1 MRAAE
6 RLAEQLR
13 AESQP
18 AARAVL
24 ELRLA
29 ALAAAQGRFEEVSA
43 TLQRVRQA
51 FPGQASAELSA
62 WLSLVEGVLRFH
74 QSPDEAARD
83 RLQRAHALARL
94 APGSGALGPATAWL
108 AHLHFN
114 QGRLEACGELARE
127 ALGQARPDDHAV
139 LARLALTL
147 AGAWMTAGEADA
159 AHTWFERAREQ
170 AVREG
175 DGAMLGA
182 VLHDSAVFELHEQR
196 LAWAGLARQPRSG
209 QDGRGGP
216 VQARLDS
223 ARHYEDLAR
232 LRALPELQALARA
245 SLCVLQDDPAA
256 ARELLE
262 GVLDRLDGAGL
273 QRCDAPARAD
283 LLWCACALAQRTAGP
298 GAAAQAPQTLQA
310 LQAQVDDVVQR
321 LARTPDLDDRFLVH
335 ATLARALAAAGQDG
349 AAAQQRRLADEL
361 GVRLADS
368 RQELRAQLL
377 RQGLE
382 ASTWDTLYG
391 S

>member
-127 ALGQARPDDHAV
+127 ALGLARTDDHGV
-139 LARLALTL
+139 LARVALTL
-147 AGAWMTAGEADA
+147 ASAWMTAGYPDE
-159 AHTWFERAREQ
+159 AHTWFERARQQ

-182 VLHDSAVFELHEQR
+182 VLHDSAVFEVHEQR

-216 VQARLDS
+216 LQARLDS

-245 SLCVLQDDPAA
+245 SLCVLQDDPEA

-273 QRCDAPARAD
+273 QRYDAPARAD
-283 LLWCACALAQRTAGP
+283 LLWCACVLAQRAAGP
-298 GAAAQAPQTLQA
+298 GAAAQALQTLQT
-310 LQAQVDDVVQR
+310 QVDDVATR

-349 AAAQQRRLADEL
+349 PAAQQRRLADEL
-361 GVRLADS
+361 GGRLAES
-368 RQELRAQLL
+368 RQELRAQLR

>member
-29 ALAAAQGRFEEVSA
+29 ALAAAQGRFEEVSD
-43 TLQRVRQA
+43 TLLRVRQA

-94 APGSGALGPATAWL
+94 APGCGALGPATAWL

-114 QGRLEACGELARE
+114 QGRLDACGELARE

-147 AGAWMTAGEADA
+147 ASAWMTAGQANA
-159 AHTWFERAREQ
+159 AYTWFERARQQ

-175 DGAMLGA
+175 DSAMLGA

-196 LAWAGLARQPRSG
+196 LAWAGLVRQQPPG
-209 QDGRGGP
+209 QDGLGGP

-245 SLCVLQDDPAA
+245 SLCVLQDEPAP
-256 ARELLE
+256 ARVLLE

-273 QRCDAPARAD
+273 QRYDAPARAD
-283 LLWCACALAQRTAGP
+283 LLWCDCVLAQRAAGP
-298 GAAAQAPQTLQA
+298 GVTARALQAPQT
-310 LQAQVDDVVQR
+310 QVDDVVQR

-349 AAAQQRRLADEL
+349 PAAQQRRLADEL
-361 GVRLADS
+361 GARLADS
-368 RQELRAQLL
+368 RQELHAQLH